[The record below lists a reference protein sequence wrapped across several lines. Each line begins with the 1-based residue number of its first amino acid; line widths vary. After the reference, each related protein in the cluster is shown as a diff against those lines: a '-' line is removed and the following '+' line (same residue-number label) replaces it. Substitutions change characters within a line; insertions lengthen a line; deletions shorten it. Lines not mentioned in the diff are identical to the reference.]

1 MCSISVFYETQSTH
15 VFPHSA
21 KIYVFNRLAV
31 LFDKS
36 VNEKCVVFVNNK
48 AFFYYIS
55 KDDVLTKRK
64 IQLVDET
71 IENSNLAMM
80 AWKQLIAGGLGGLG
94 KYHYH
99 LSLLILLVIFVT
111 TQMTVCET
119 KNNA

>member
-1 MCSISVFYETQSTH
+1 M
-15 VFPHSA
+15 
-21 KIYVFNRLAV
+21 
-31 LFDKS
+31 
-36 VNEKCVVFVNNK
+36 FVNNK